1 MHPPAVEHPR
11 PCSQCKGVW
20 FQHHLT
26 NGQAGT
32 AQCSWGGLVPM
43 PALQPPWQAVLNV
56 PRKVSEA
63 TADLTLT
70 PQHKSLRAHS
80 PCNAVRVS
88 GQQLALGA
96 VGNKANRVS

>member
-1 MHPPAVEHPR
+1 
-11 PCSQCKGVW
+11 
-20 FQHHLT
+20 
-26 NGQAGT
+26 
-32 AQCSWGGLVPM
+32 M

-80 PCNAVRVS
+80 PRNAVRVS